1 MSRER
6 MNSAIVEGLQREGL
20 IDLWDQIVADN
31 APREVWEPGRAL
43 EYLILRGFQL
53 EGARV
58 RWPFAVEIEGTLLE
72 QIDGAVH
79 TVSLACICESKD
91 QAKPMNV
98 DSIAKL
104 RNQLLR
110 RPSSAIGLFF
120 SRSGFTDS
128 ALTLARFM
136 SPQLIL
142 LWVEEEIDYCVRN
155 GTFLRFLDLKHRHA
169 IEEGMPDFNPIS
181 LIPVEGLS

>member
-1 MSRER
+1 M
-6 MNSAIVEGLQREGL
+6 
-20 IDLWDQIVADN
+20 
-31 APREVWEPGRAL
+31 
-43 EYLILRGFQL
+43 
-53 EGARV
+53 
-58 RWPFAVEIEGTLLE
+58 LLE

-79 TVSLACICESKD
+79 AVNLSCICESKD

-110 RPSSAIGLFF
+110 RPSSAVGLFF

-136 SPQLIL
+136 SPQIIL

-155 GTFLRFLDLKHRHA
+155 GTFLRFLDMKHRHA